1 MIQFNYLR
9 IYLDIDTVSR
19 RLLPR
24 MAMMDMDGNLTTS
37 FAPITFFKVILNRTI
52 AR

>member
-1 MIQFNYLR
+1 MIRFNYLR

-24 MAMMDMDGNLTTS
+24 MAMMDMDGKLTIS
-37 FAPITFFKVILNRTI
+37 FAPITFFKVILN
-52 AR
+52 